1 MIGFERWMPQPR
13 KLDSSKTNLLGGST
27 PDGVTVGVS
36 DSIVAGPN
44 VCSLDYR
51 RPLVLPFES
60 SIAWPGTLIR
70 RQTDPECM
78 LAAIWKG
85 PLMGPS
91 NSHALCSS
99 PADRQ

>member
-27 PDGVTVGVS
+27 PDGVTLGVS

-78 LAAIWKG
+78 LAAIG
-85 PLMGPS
+85 R
-91 NSHALCSS
+91 AL
-99 PADRQ
+99 